1 MDKNRYLGLRS
12 FEEEDEALFFG
23 REKESA
29 QLATIIYF
37 ERFLVLFGKSGVGK
51 SSLLNTLYK
60 KNDILK
66 SFKPV
71 RIRFQ
76 PREVH
81 EAETNEDSAEIVKRW
96 PEGFVTKDEPL
107 EIVKCELESFFAKEK
122 LVYDVDKIIF
132 NQESYSLWE
141 LVKLAE
147 ITTKTNPNFSIV
159 LVFDQFEEFFSLP
172 LDIQNKFGLQLAEV
186 LHELPP
192 TRILDWI
199 AKKEDSERT
208 PEILE
213 WYTQPNIKVV
223 FSIRSD
229 RLYQLG
235 NLISYIPN
243 ILGSRMEL
251 KHFNGSNAAEAIMKP
266 ACLDGNFKSPKIDF
280 KGDIPEKIAKSVINE
295 FNEVDSSLLQV
306 ICYSVEEKVIEKN
319 KANPSDL
326 YEFSEEEFNTEVN
339 LEQILDTFYLTQT
352 SKLGNDAEVDFAR
365 QVIEDYFV
373 EKGERV
379 GLSKNQLLSRLN
391 GNTMLLENLL
401 NARLIREEE
410 TGRGLRYELIHDKLI
425 ATVQKRK
432 DIRER
437 EIKYKVRIEE
447 EEAEKREVEAKKREE
462 ELKKDARVRLV
473 SRIYAVASAFVA
485 IVGMGLVFY
494 FIAGN
499 SINSLLNDRAN
510 DAYVH
515 NNHYLA
521 FLHANKLRS
530 NIYYSSGKRNDIQ
543 DFDKKFLYDISGG
556 DEVVVVDSVTVAV
569 HHADNTIYI
578 WKINDACMK
587 GQGKLALDTIINSAM
602 NMIVSQVGRFAA
614 YRDTTG
620 LINVYDIQLR
630 KNSFVPV
637 SRLNSVSFSN
647 NPLISSNI
655 ADFKMDFLDKSPWLA
670 FMDDDGN
677 FRLYDAGR
685 KKLLSYIYLSYENKY
700 QSKDIQDIF
709 LYSPGSNYIL
719 TRKPKSRKMS
729 FWDMTD
735 RIVDKNLVKNVKD
748 AFATSKKG
756 LFAYIRGDDKVFSYD
771 ITSLDNLNRNN
782 SKLIASN
789 VETMIPSKDGSKAIL
804 FFKGKLMVYDFEREQ
819 FDTRF
824 NQNNKLY
831 QRFKK
836 NGNFDPGKISWT
848 ESGDKFTFNVLT
860 DPVIVDLAK
869 ASSFL
874 MYNNK
879 DTSLIAD
886 SKKNSYIMSK
896 DEERYAYI
904 NQKGYLIIKA
914 VDSVASKITEKRWRI
929 FKLDSTKNS
938 QGLYTLDQLCRFST
952 SGKYFAFITPGV
964 KNKLTLV
971 NLITNKE
978 EIQNYPVK
986 KIGGYFTDNYI
997 QVASTFDNVGGI
1009 VFTNNIPRTRSY
1021 YKTIFPELT
1030 KKTEKLINLK

>member
-23 REKESA
+23 RDKESA
-29 QLATIIYF
+29 QLASIIYF

-66 SFKPV
+66 SFKPI

-76 PREVH
+76 PREVEVREDEKTH
-81 EAETNEDSAEIVKRW
+81 EDETRD
-96 PEGFVTKDEPL
+96 GPL
-107 EIVKCELESFFAKEK
+107 EIVKCELEGFFKKEG
-122 LVYDVDKIIF
+122 LDYNIDKIVF
-132 NQESYSLWE
+132 DKTSYSLWE

-147 ITTKTNPNFSIV
+147 ITTKTSSNFSIV

-172 LDIQNKFGLQLAEV
+172 LDVQNTFSHQLAEI

-192 TRILDWI
+192 TRMLDWI
-199 AKKEDSERT
+199 AKKDDSERT

-213 WYTQPNIKVV
+213 WYTQPNVKVV

-235 NLISYIPN
+235 NLISFIPN

-251 KHFNGSNAAEAIMKP
+251 RHFDGANAAEAIVKP
-266 ACLDGNFKSPKIDF
+266 AGLEGNYKSPKINF
-280 KGDIPEKIAKSVINE
+280 KGNIPDEIAKSVINE

-306 ICYSVEEKVIEKN
+306 ICYSVEEKIIEKN
-319 KANPSDL
+319 RENPSDP

-352 SKLGNDAEVDFAR
+352 SKLGAKPEVDFIR
-365 QVIEDYFV
+365 QVIEDYFI

-379 GLSKNQLLSRLN
+379 GLSKNQLLNRLN
-391 GNTMLLENLL
+391 GNTTLLENLL
-401 NARLIREEE
+401 NVRLIREEE
-410 TGRGLRYELIHDKLI
+410 TGRGVRYELIHDKLI

-437 EIKYKVRIEE
+437 EINYKARIEE
-447 EEAEKREVEAKKREE
+447 EELKRRKEEKEKREE
-462 ELKKDARVRLV
+462 ELRREARTRLI
-473 SRIYAVASAFVA
+473 SRIYVLAFASLVTVA
-485 IVGMGLVFY
+485 MGVIFY
-494 FIAGN
+494 FIAGS
-499 SINSLLNDRAN
+499 SINSILNDRVN

-521 FLHANKLRS
+521 FLYANKLRS
-530 NIYYSSGKRNDIQ
+530 NIYYSSGKGKDIQ

-556 DEVVVVDSVTVAV
+556 DEVVVVDSATIAV
-569 HHADNTIYI
+569 HYADNTIYI
-578 WKINDACMK
+578 WKINEACIK
-587 GQGKLALDTIINSAM
+587 GEGKVTLDTIINSAM
-602 NMIVSQVGRFAA
+602 NMIVSKVGRFAA
-614 YRDTTG
+614 YRDTSG

-630 KNSFVPV
+630 TISNIKG
-637 SRLNSVSFSN
+637 SRLNSISFSN

-670 FMDDDGN
+670 FMDDNGN

-719 TRKPKSRKMS
+719 TRKPKSKRIS
-729 FWDMTD
+729 FWDMTG
-735 RIVDKNLVKNVKD
+735 RVVDKNLVKNVEN

-756 LFAYIRGDDKVFSYD
+756 LFAYIRTDKKVFSYD
-771 ITSLDNLNRNN
+771 ITSLDNLNRDN

-789 VETMIPSKDGSKAIL
+789 VTSMIPSKDGSKAIL

-819 FDTRF
+819 FDIRF
-824 NQNNKLY
+824 NKNNRLY
-831 QRFKK
+831 QRLTK
-836 NGNFDPGKISWT
+836 DGKFNPNRIRWT
-848 ESGDKFTFNVLT
+848 ESGDKFTFNVLSS
-860 DPVIVDLAK
+860 PVIIDLAK
-869 ASSFL
+869 AASFR
-874 MYNNK
+874 MFNVK
-879 DTSLIAD
+879 DTSLISD
-886 SKKNSYIMSK
+886 SRLNNYIMSK

-904 NQKGYLIIKA
+904 NQEGYLIIKA
-914 VDSVASKITEKRWRI
+914 VDSVASKIADKRWQI

-952 SGKYFAFITPGV
+952 SGKYFAFINPGV
-964 KNKLTLV
+964 KNKLILV
-971 NLITNKE
+971 NLFTGKE
-978 EIQNYPVK
+978 EIQSYPVK

-1009 VFTNNIPRTRSY
+1009 VFTNNIARSRSY

-1030 KKTEKLINLK
+1030 KNTEKLINLK

>member
-1 MDKNRYLGLRS
+1 MSKNRYLGLRS
-12 FEEEDEALFFG
+12 FEEDDEALFFG

-29 QLATIIYF
+29 QLASIIYF

-81 EAETNEDSAEIVKRW
+81 EAPIKDEAAENIKRGSDTF
-96 PEGFVTKDEPL
+96 ETKDEPL
-107 EIVKCELESFFAKEK
+107 EIVKCELESFFKKEG
-122 LVYDVDKIIF
+122 LVYDINQIVF
-132 NQESYSLWE
+132 NKDSYSLWE

-147 ITTKTNPNFSIV
+147 VTTKNHSNFTIV

-172 LDIQNKFGLQLAEV
+172 LDTQNKFSLQLAEV

-213 WYTQPNIKVV
+213 WYMQPNIKVV

-235 NLISYIPN
+235 NLISFIPN

-251 KHFNGSNAAEAIMKP
+251 KHFNGSNAVEAIMKP
-266 ACLDGNFKSPKIDF
+266 AWLDGSFKSPKIDF
-280 KGDIPEKIAKSVINE
+280 KGDIPGKIAKSVINE

-319 KANPSDL
+319 KENQSNP
-326 YEFSEEEFNTEVN
+326 YEFTEDEFNTEVN
-339 LEQILDTFYLTQT
+339 LGQILDTFYLTQT
-352 SKLGNDAEVDFAR
+352 GKLGDAAEVDFAR
-365 QVIEDYFV
+365 QVIEDHFV

-379 GLSKNQLLSRLN
+379 GLSRNQLLNRLN
-391 GNTMLLENLL
+391 ENTALLEKLL

-410 TGRGLRYELIHDKLI
+410 TGRGARYELIHDKLI

-437 EIKYKVRIEE
+437 EVKYRERIEE
-447 EEAEKREVEAKKREE
+447 QELKRREE
-462 ELKKDARVRLV
+462 EEKRKEEELRRAARARLI
-473 SRIYAVASAFVA
+473 SRIYILGFASAVTVA
-485 IVGMGLVFY
+485 MGFIFY
-494 FIAGN
+494 FIAGS
-499 SINSLLNDRAN
+499 SINSILNDRAN

-521 FLHANKLRS
+521 FLYANKLRS
-530 NIYYSSGKRNDIQ
+530 NIYYSSEKGKDIQ
-543 DFDKKFLYDISGG
+543 AFDKKFLYDISGG
-556 DEVVVVDSVTVAV
+556 DEVVTVDSVTVAV
-569 HHADNTIYI
+569 HYTDNTIYI
-578 WKINDACMK
+578 WKINDACIK
-587 GQGKLALDTIINSAM
+587 GRGKLVLDTIINSAM
-602 NMIVSQVGRFAA
+602 NMIVSKVGRFAA
-614 YRDTTG
+614 YRDTSG
-620 LINVYDIQLR
+620 LINVYDIQQR
-630 KNSFVPV
+630 KNSFVKG
-637 SRLNSVSFSN
+637 SRLNSVSFGN

-670 FMDDDGN
+670 FMNVDGN
-677 FRLYDAGR
+677 FKIYDAGR
-685 KKLLSYIYLSYENKY
+685 KKLLGYIYLSYENKY
-700 QSKDIQDIF
+700 QSKDIKDLF

-719 TRKPKSRKMS
+719 TRKPKSKKIN
-729 FWDMTD
+729 FWDMTGK
-735 RIVDKNLVKNVKD
+735 IVDKNLVKNVEN

-756 LFAYIRGDDKVFSYD
+756 LFAYIRKDHKVFLYD
-771 ITSLDNLNRNN
+771 ITSLDNLNRDN
-782 SKLIASN
+782 SELIASN
-789 VETMIPSKDGSKAIL
+789 VETMIPSKDGSKAIF
-804 FFKGKLMVYDFEREQ
+804 FFKGKLMVYDFEQKR

-824 NQNNKLY
+824 NQNTKLY
-831 QRFKK
+831 QRFKSVK
-836 NGNFDPGKISWT
+836 FNSNLIRWT
-848 ESGDKFTFNVLT
+848 ESGDKFTLNILSS
-860 DPVIVDLAK
+860 PVIIDLAK
-869 ASSFL
+869 ATSFR
-874 MYNNK
+874 MFNDK
-879 DTSLIAD
+879 DTSVILD
-886 SKKNSYIMSK
+886 SRLNNYVISE

-914 VDSVASKITEKRWRI
+914 VDSEASKIADKRWRI
-929 FKLDSTKNS
+929 FNQDSIWS
-938 QGLYTLDQLCRFST
+938 SRSLFTLDQLCRFSS
-952 SGKYFAFITPGV
+952 SGKYFAFIKPGV
-964 KNKLTLV
+964 TNKLTIV
-971 NLITNKE
+971 NLITGE
-978 EIQNYPVK
+978 EKVQNYPVK
-986 KIGGYFTDNYI
+986 KIGRYFTDSYI
-997 QVASTFDNVGGI
+997 QVASTFDNAGGI
-1009 VFTNNIPRTRSY
+1009 VFINDIVRNRNY

-1030 KKTEKLINLK
+1030 KGTEKLINLK